1 MGAMEDR
8 LLAVEQE
15 PDTGAAPLRTL
26 CAERR
31 QEGLYLSPSDVRWDG
46 PGEDRLQRTL
56 MPRVHLLILI
66 PPDGGRCPAVAASVS
81 NNDLKVV
88 ADFLL
93 QVERERSRG

>member
-1 MGAMEDR
+1 
-8 LLAVEQE
+8 
-15 PDTGAAPLRTL
+15 
-26 CAERR
+26 
-31 QEGLYLSPSDVRWDG
+31 
-46 PGEDRLQRTL
+46 
-56 MPRVHLLILI
+56 LI